1 MRYGALVRSEKVA
14 EAEKRGAIGAILFS
28 DPALYMSSR
37 TNKSFP
43 YSMSLPGSAAQRGS
57 IGRMPGDPLTPLLPS
72 LPYVSRTETIAS
84 LRRRKLLPSIPV
96 TPVSYHD
103 TQRIMSYMDGPLVTQ
118 SDWTGGLRSY
128 RLNSSRR
135 FRLSVR
141 SRFMEETITN
151 IIATFRGSEE
161 PDRWIMLGNHI
172 DAWGKGAVDP
182 ISGTAVQLEVARVV
196 SEVFRSTP
204 PRRSL
209 VFCHWDAEEFG
220 LIGSSE
226 WIEQRLGI
234 LQRRAVAYINVD
246 HIAGGELLDIKAV
259 PVLYRA
265 ILEAVKRSSL
275 RAPYTNGSSTESFL
289 DSREHLRSGGPS
301 THNRGVLEIGLPSGG
316 SDYQRFI
323 TFAGIPAADL
333 KLEPRP
339 GQSYA
344 LYHTMYETPWTVENL
359 IDPSFSS
366 FTSIGQLWIEIVHR
380 LANSLVIPF
389 NVLDYAQ
396 SLISLFRKVEVF
408 LSKMDLRKASPWLPH
423 KLNNVQ
429 VALRRFQSACRKI
442 QLEAQDITS
451 GLSDVSIQRL
461 DSINT
466 RLQYAERSFLDSTDV
481 SNPFYRHLVFSPS
494 KHSSRFTPFSSILD
508 PAIAYQLT
516 SNETHLHQLELAIT
530 KVQYAIE
537 SAIDTL
543 H

>member
-1 MRYGALVRSEKVA
+1 MAAYHKKFHKKIVLDSDRSK
-14 EAEKRGAIGAILFS
+14 
-28 DPALYMSSR
+28 YSS
-37 TNKSFP
+37 
-43 YSMSLPGSAAQRGS
+43 
-57 IGRMPGDPLTPLLPS
+57 
-72 LPYVSRTETIAS
+72 
-84 LRRRKLLPSIPV
+84 
-96 TPVSYHD
+96 
-103 TQRIMSYMDGPLVTQ
+103 
-118 SDWTGGLRSY
+118 
-128 RLNSSRR
+128 
-135 FRLSVR
+135 
-141 SRFMEETITN
+141 
-151 IIATFRGSEE
+151 
-161 PDRWIMLGNHI
+161 
-172 DAWGKGAVDP
+172 
-182 ISGTAVQLEVARVV
+182 
-196 SEVFRSTP
+196 
-204 PRRSL
+204 
-209 VFCHWDAEEFG
+209 
-220 LIGSSE
+220 
-226 WIEQRLGI
+226 
-234 LQRRAVAYINVD
+234 AVAYINVD

-265 ILEAVKRSSL
+265 ILEAVKRIFTNRSSL